1 MKFRLI
7 RLLILSI
14 LAFNT
19 FPIFAQ
25 EKSDKNDYRAE
36 IGIIGG
42 TSYYIGD
49 ASSTYFNYQ
58 NIRPALGGFFRY
70 RIDNRIAFKAE
81 LISTLIAGSGIENQ
95 AYAGDIVGEYNFF
108 DLEQDPYKQF
118 SKIYSPYILAGVG
131 LINYNY
137 LTVNM
142 TNPSFIFGLG
152 MKLKLGNRLNL
163 NLQWSNRILTADDI
177 ESVAKYNNPNNLN
190 GSNIFNN
197 DFVSS
202 LTIGI
207 SFDIWKKEC
216 NCMNLYQEN

>member
-14 LAFNT
+14 LAFNS
-19 FPIFAQ
+19 FSIFAQ

-42 TSYYIGD
+42 ASYYIGD

-58 NIRPALGGFFRY
+58 NIKPALGGFFRY
-70 RIDNRIAFKAE
+70 RLDNRIAFKAE
-81 LISTLIAGSGIENQ
+81 LISTIISGSGIQNQ
-95 AYAGDIVGEYNFF
+95 AWAGDIVGEYNFF
-108 DLEQDPYKQF
+108 DLEQDPYKRF

-131 LINYNY
+131 LMNYNY
-137 LTVNM
+137 LSVNM
-142 TNPSFIFGLG
+142 TNPSFVFGLG
-152 MKLKLGNRLNL
+152 VKLKLGNRLNL